1 MKEIVLENS
10 ALSHFPIDLHYQ
22 PSQNGAQ
29 LYSGCD
35 VSVIT
40 GLILKEDAAYK
51 RAVTGQ
57 NGDQKLPF
65 SQLKMDDKFIY
76 YYFIVVNQ
84 LYHLK
89 IILTVNINFV
99 LQDI

>member
-1 MKEIVLENS
+1 M
-10 ALSHFPIDLHYQ
+10 
-22 PSQNGAQ
+22 
-29 LYSGCD
+29 
-35 VSVIT
+35 
-40 GLILKEDAAYK
+40 AYK

-57 NGDQKLPF
+57 NGNQKLPF
-65 SQLKMDDKFIY
+65 SQLKMDAKFI

-99 LQDI
+99 LQDIVERKSCESETSSSVTNDRFLLLTVSCISY